1 MGHIASQYGPVRTR
15 RDTMKKDTIQDQLLE
30 DVKSFNKMMKRSSKH
45 LETKEKKDV
54 YKNT

>member
-1 MGHIASQYGPVRTR
+1 
-15 RDTMKKDTIQDQLLE
+15 MKKDTIQDQLLK

-45 LETKEKKDV
+45 LETKEKKYV